1 MKADLKVRLYVKIR
15 LYGVGPVRQDGWKPP
30 ATCKV
35 QVADGRACLAVAS
48 AKAGGSVLEDEPS
61 PKLDLS
67 RVPDTWDKPCG

>member
-35 QVADGRACLAVAS
+35 QVADGRACLAIAS
-48 AKAGGSVLEDEPS
+48 ANRGLPRRSLGEGGRLGP
-61 PKLDLS
+61 
-67 RVPDTWDKPCG
+67 RR